1 MTSLRAKYIRDLT
14 VRGRA
19 PRTQRAY
26 TGYVAELACYFKRSP
41 EQISYEEVTNWLY
54 HLIKE
59 RKLSASSINVAVS
72 AVRFLYAITLGR
84 DTEGLLR
91 AVPHIKHA
99 TRRAE
104 VYVRSELEA
113 ISSAPS
119 QPRDR
124 AFLMTVYACGLRIS
138 EARELKISEIDR
150 PRMQLRVRK
159 GKGAKERVLPLS
171 KRLLKELGDYWRAQ
185 RLGYS
190 SQNIPWL
197 FVGETAG
204 EPIGISTAQKL
215 YNRAVQKSIGVRRK
229 GGIHVLRH
237 SFATHLIES
246 GVELNLVQRL
256 MGHSS
261 LLTTSIYLHVAQS
274 RLGEVRS
281 PLDLIDTSHLKG

>member
-1 MTSLRAKYIRDLT
+1 
-14 VRGRA
+14 
-19 PRTQRAY
+19 
-26 TGYVAELACYFKRSP
+26 
-41 EQISYEEVTNWLY
+41 
-54 HLIKE
+54 
-59 RKLSASSINVAVS
+59 
-72 AVRFLYAITLGR
+72 
-84 DTEGLLR
+84 
-91 AVPHIKHA
+91 
-99 TRRAE
+99 
-104 VYVRSELEA
+104 
-113 ISSAPS
+113 
-119 QPRDR
+119 
-124 AFLMTVYACGLRIS
+124 
-138 EARELKISEIDR
+138 
-150 PRMQLRVRK
+150 MQLRVRK

-204 EPIGISTAQKL
+204 EPIGISTAQKI
-215 YNRAVQKSIGVRRK
+215 YNRAVQKSGVRRK

-261 LLTTSIYLHVAQS
+261 LLTTSIYLHVTQS